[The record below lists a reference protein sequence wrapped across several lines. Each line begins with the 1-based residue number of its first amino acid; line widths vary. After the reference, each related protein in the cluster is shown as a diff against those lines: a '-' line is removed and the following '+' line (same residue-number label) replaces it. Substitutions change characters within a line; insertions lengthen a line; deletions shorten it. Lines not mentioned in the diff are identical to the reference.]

1 MEKNNMSNTMNDIE
15 AGLNVAGAAGAA
27 FGGVVGQA
35 VNAALPV
42 VENVVN
48 AVVAQSPHQTALSD
62 VANAVNT
69 AAPIVATASAKLPAN
84 TAAQVASGM
93 TALQA
98 LIAFL
103 KTVF

>member
-1 MEKNNMSNTMNDIE
+1 METNDMSTTLTDIE

-27 FGGVVGQA
+27 LGGAIGQA
-35 VNAALPV
+35 VDGALPV
-42 VENVVN
+42 VENVIN
-48 AVVAQSPHQTALSD
+48 AIAAEAPHQTALSD

-69 AAPIVATASAKLPAN
+69 AAPIVATATSKLPPT